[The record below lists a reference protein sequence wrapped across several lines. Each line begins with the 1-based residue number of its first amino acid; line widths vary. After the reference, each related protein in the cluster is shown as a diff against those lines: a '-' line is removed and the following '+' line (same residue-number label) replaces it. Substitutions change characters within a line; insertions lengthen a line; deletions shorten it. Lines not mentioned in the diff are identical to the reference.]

1 MKKTK
6 DLEKESE
13 EIAADGDEQ
22 ELFEAAEELEMAIE
36 TKKVPHR
43 LDEEAE
49 KLAPTEEIE
58 LLQDLG
64 LKLPEQISKKK
75 IPYEIYPRAIYVFV
89 ENSLG

>member
-36 TKKVPHR
+36 
-43 LDEEAE
+43 
-49 KLAPTEEIE
+49 
-58 LLQDLG
+58 
-64 LKLPEQISKKK
+64 SKKA
-75 IPYEIYPRAIYVFV
+75 PHWWP
-89 ENSLG
+89 